1 MHVLSRRVLTRACP
15 RLNGRL
21 ALVGVS
27 LVGCGG
33 RGRRLADWVQ
43 ARQRLDFGR
52 RDESAFQRAA
62 ALGET
67 RTDDALGRGRCP
79 NQDGQALGLRPGSW
93 EAERPVAAHDPASG
107 TALKGFT
114 CACAEPIRVAYGLVF
129 PCVTP

>member
-1 MHVLSRRVLTRACP
+1 MLTRACP

-21 ALVGVS
+21 ALAGVS

-67 RTDDALGRGRCP
+67 RTDDALAAAVARTKTVRRLACDPEVGRQNALWPRMIQCP
-79 NQDGQALGLRPGSW
+79 ARP
-93 EAERPVAAHDPASG
+93 
-107 TALKGFT
+107 
-114 CACAEPIRVAYGLVF
+114 
-129 PCVTP
+129 